1 MYAFFVQWKP
11 ELYGDEEEI
20 SAERRGFVVLEDDDK
35 EDSEEME
42 VFEEYFNN
50 GVTALQKDWE
60 VQNSCINAVQSLNC
74 FICITNFLL
83 FYMFFLIELLKFL
96 HTSSFCMF

>member
-1 MYAFFVQWKP
+1 MLKSFEWKSLQKVLILYGGFEFFRVDQLYAFFVQWKP

-60 VQNSCINAVQSLNC
+60 VQNGSINAV
-74 FICITNFLL
+74 
-83 FYMFFLIELLKFL
+83 KF
-96 HTSSFCMF
+96 

>member
-1 MYAFFVQWKP
+1 MILFGGFESFRVDQLYAFFVQWKP

-60 VQNSCINAVQSLNC
+60 VQNGSINAVKFFNC
-74 FICITNFLL
+74 VFCAAIFL
-83 FYMFFLIELLKFL
+83 FLIF
-96 HTSSFCMF
+96 TYR

>member
-60 VQNSCINAVQSLNC
+60 VQNGGINAVQSLNC